1 MRVLKAEYIPIPLAK
16 KLLEENV
23 KMEEVSPLVQRT
35 MVYLSTFTKC
45 DPDVAKQVYG
55 RLRDEFG
62 LKDLTA
68 SMIVSIV
75 PRTIDE
81 IRVMLDF
88 EDRLIETEE
97 LEKIVELL
105 KNTCIE
111 SSGESQS

>member
-1 MRVLKAEYIPIPLAK
+1 MQAFFNSSTIFSSSS
-16 KLLEENV
+16 
-23 KMEEVSPLVQRT
+23 VSL
-35 MVYLSTFTKC
+35 
-45 DPDVAKQVYG
+45 
-55 RLRDEFG
+55 
-62 LKDLTA
+62 
-68 SMIVSIV
+68 V